1 MARRFVVKFKSGKVH
16 SFDADEGA
24 EPVAVVRKH
33 LSFFPDEEPEA
44 LEEQFYDPSLP
55 RRFRYEPRPEL
66 LEAALSG
73 QDGEEKEAGIAKE

>member
-1 MARRFVVKFKSGKVH
+1 MKG
-16 SFDADEGA
+16 
-24 EPVAVVRKH
+24 EPG
-33 LSFFPDEEPEA
+33 A

-73 QDGEEKEAGIAKE
+73 QDGEEREVEIAKE

>member
-1 MARRFVVKFKSGKVH
+1 MK
-16 SFDADEGA
+16 
-24 EPVAVVRKH
+24 
-33 LSFFPDEEPEA
+33 EEPGA

>member
-1 MARRFVVKFKSGKVH
+1 MK
-16 SFDADEGA
+16 
-24 EPVAVVRKH
+24 
-33 LSFFPDEEPEA
+33 EEPGA

-73 QDGEEKEAGIAKE
+73 QDGEEREVKASASPKTPFPPPWWRSRGPTEERGTWSC